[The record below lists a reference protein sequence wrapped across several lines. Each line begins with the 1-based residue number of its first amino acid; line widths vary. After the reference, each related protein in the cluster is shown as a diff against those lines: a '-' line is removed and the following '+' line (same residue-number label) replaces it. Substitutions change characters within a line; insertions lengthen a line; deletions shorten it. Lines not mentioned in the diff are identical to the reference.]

1 MVTTQGSSVAASGSA
16 GGRTAYDRETVLRR
30 CVDAFNEHGYE
41 ATSMGMLSKVL
52 GISKSGIYHHVSS
65 KEEILEV
72 ASDRALA
79 ALEQVRTECEA
90 MTPGVDGV
98 TWSTVLE
105 HMLRETVRLA
115 VEERPYVAL
124 LLRLRGNSPVE
135 VAALD
140 RRRELTRYT
149 EDLMVQAAAA
159 GELSAVVNPRLQAR
173 LQLGMVNSVVE
184 WFHTGGEVAVTELQ
198 DNVVELVFRG
208 IGAR

>member
-1 MVTTQGSSVAASGSA
+1 MRMVTTQGRQAARG
-16 GGRTAYDRETVLRR
+16 AYDRETVLRR

-79 ALEQVRTECEA
+79 ALEGVRAECEA
-90 MTPGVDGV
+90 MSAQATGVV
-98 TWSTVLE
+98 VWSTVLE
-105 HMLRETVRLA
+105 HLLRETVRLA

-135 VAALD
+135 TAALE

-149 EDLMVQAAAA
+149 EDLMAKAAAA
-159 GELSAVVNPRLQAR
+159 GELSPAVNPRLQAR

-184 WFHTGGEVAVTELQ
+184 WFTVEGKVGVEELQ
-198 DNVVELVFRG
+198 DNVVQMVFRG
-208 IGAR
+208 ISVR

>member
-1 MVTTQGSSVAASGSA
+1 MVTKQGRTGGQGSRG
-16 GGRTAYDRETVLRR
+16 AYDRETVLRM

-79 ALEQVRTECEA
+79 ALEGVRDECEA
-90 MTPGVDGV
+90 MSVDAVGAV
-98 TWSTVLE
+98 TWTAVLE
-105 HMLRETVRLA
+105 YLLRETVRLA

-135 VAALD
+135 TAALE
-140 RRRELTRYT
+140 RRRELTHYT
-149 EDLMVQAAAA
+149 EDLMVKAAAA
-159 GELSAVVNPRLQAR
+159 GELSAAVNPRLQAR

-184 WFHTGGEVAVTELQ
+184 WFTAEGEVGVGELQ